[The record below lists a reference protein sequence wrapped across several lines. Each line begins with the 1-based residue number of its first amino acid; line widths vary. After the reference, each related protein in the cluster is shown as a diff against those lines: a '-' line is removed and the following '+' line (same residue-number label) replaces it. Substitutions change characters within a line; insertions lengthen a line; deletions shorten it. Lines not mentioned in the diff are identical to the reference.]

1 MNPLDVKTVIFSYII
16 SDAICLIVIAFLWIQ
31 DRRRFPGLNFWLAD
45 YIMQFIALLLVAL
58 RGHVP
63 DFVSMVVSNMLVIGG
78 TILLFVGL
86 EQFVGKRS
94 SQVHNVVLLAGFVLV
109 HTYFSVFNPSLEARN
124 INFSLGLLIIC
135 FQSAWLI
142 FRRADIEMRFIT
154 RTVGIIFSLYCL
166 VNIVRIFVDLNT
178 AVNEDF
184 FRLNPFDTVM
194 VMLYQMLFIA
204 LTFGL
209 FLMVNR
215 RLVVELESDV
225 TERKSTEDALRLSE
239 EKFFKAFH
247 SSPDAIL
254 ISRLSDGKLVE
265 VNEGFSHLT
274 GYSREEVLKSS
285 TINLNIWVNP
295 QDRDGYIAA
304 LLESQR
310 VCNFEY
316 EFRKKSGEIL
326 YGLYS
331 GEIIYLG
338 NESHI
343 LTIVRDITEHK
354 QAQEEIHQANRKLQL
369 QLDAIKEL
377 QVELR
382 EQAIRDPLTGL
393 YNRRYLNE
401 MLLRELAH
409 AKRDNYPVSF
419 VMIDIDHFKD
429 VNDQY
434 GHSVG
439 DAILQKL
446 SNLLMSQT
454 RYGDIVCRYG
464 GEEFLAIL
472 LNTKAEVAFQIA
484 ERWRLSFIGSTLLLD
499 HDQSKATI
507 SSGISEFP
515 SHGKADKELF
525 FKADQAMY
533 QAKAKGRNRVVIWQA
548 EQME

>member
-1 MNPLDVKTVIFSYII
+1 MNLLDVKTVIFSNII

-31 DRRRFPGLNFWLAD
+31 DRRRFPGLDFWLAD
-45 YIMQFIALLLVAL
+45 YIMQFVALLLVVL

-63 DFVSMVVSNMLVIGG
+63 DFVSMVVSNTLVIGG

-86 EQFVGKRS
+86 EQFIGKRS
-94 SQVHNVVLLAGFVLV
+94 SQVHNVVLLAGFFLV
-109 HTYFSVFNPSLEARN
+109 HTYFAVFNPSLEARN
-124 INFSLGLLIIC
+124 INLSLGLLIIC

-142 FRRADIEMRFIT
+142 FGRADIEMRSIT
-154 RTVGIIFSLYCL
+154 RAVGIIFSIYCL
-166 VNIVRIFVDLNT
+166 VNGVRIFVDLNMV
-178 AVNEDF
+178 VNEDF
-184 FRLNPFDTVM
+184 FRLNPFDTAVL
-194 VMLYQMLFIA
+194 MLYQMLFIA

-215 RLVVELESDV
+215 RLVADLESDV
-225 TERKSTEDALRLSE
+225 TERKFTEEALRLSE

-265 VNEGFSHLT
+265 INEGFSHLT
-274 GYSREEVLKSS
+274 GYSREETLKSS
-285 TINLNIWVNP
+285 TINLNIWVSP
-295 QDRDGYIAA
+295 QDRNEYIAA
-304 LLESQR
+304 LRGSQR
-310 VCNFEY
+310 VRNHEY
-316 EFRKKSGEIL
+316 KFRKKSGEIL
-326 YGLYS
+326 SGLYS

-338 NESHI
+338 NEPHI

-354 QAQEEIHQANRKLQL
+354 QAQEEIYQANRKLQL
-369 QLDAIKEL
+369 QLRAIEEL
-377 QVELR
+377 QAELR
-382 EQAIRDPLTGL
+382 EQAIRDPLTEL

-401 MLLRELAH
+401 TLTRELAH
-409 AKRDNYPVSF
+409 AKRENYPISF

-429 VNDQY
+429 VNDKF

-472 LNTKAEVAFQIA
+472 LNTTAEVAFQIA

-499 HDQSKATI
+499 HDQPKATI
-507 SSGISEFP
+507 SSGISVFP
-515 SHGKADKELF
+515 SHGKTEKELLSM
-525 FKADQAMY
+525 ADQAMY

-548 EQME
+548 E